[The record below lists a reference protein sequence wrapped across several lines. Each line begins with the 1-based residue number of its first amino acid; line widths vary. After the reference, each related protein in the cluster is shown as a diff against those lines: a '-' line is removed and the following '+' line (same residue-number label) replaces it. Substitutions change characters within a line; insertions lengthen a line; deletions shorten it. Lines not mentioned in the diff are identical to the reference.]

1 MFLNKSKMENQIKVV
16 DGFVWLLITD
26 KAKEV
31 FESRLFEVY
40 TLHDD
45 GSERL
50 CESYADINDAWEC
63 GLDLAIEAGH
73 LPE

>member
-1 MFLNKSKMENQIKVV
+1 MENQIKVV

-31 FESRLFEVY
+31 FNSEVFDVY
-40 TLHDD
+40 VLHDD
-45 GSERL
+45 GSESL
-50 CESYADINDAWEC
+50 CERESDIDNARGV
-63 GLDLAIEAGH
+63 GLDLAIEVGH

>member
-31 FESRLFEVY
+31 FNSEVFDVY
-40 TLHDD
+40 VLHDD
-45 GSERL
+45 GSESL
-50 CESYADINDAWEC
+50 CERESDIDNASDV
-63 GLDLAIEAGH
+63 GLDLAIEVGH